1 MSRGSEMKR
10 IVITGIGP
18 LTARSSG
25 REEFWQSLL
34 AGELAPGSPAGLH
47 VRDERIISPE
57 DPKLRHADR
66 VSRLTLTVVGLAL
79 ADAGLEPGAE
89 GLGETGLSF
98 GSGFGCVASNAEY
111 LHAILTRGP
120 RFGNPVVFQNTVP
133 NAGTGYASAAYRLL
147 GPTATFCSGE
157 LAGFEALEF
166 GFQQIA
172 EEICPSMVAG
182 GAEELSSWVT
192 ELFNARGEISPS
204 GAARPFGRRRD
215 GVVLGEGGCALV
227 IEELEQAERRGARI
241 YAEVLAIGGGSAG
254 GGQTSAAVVSTV
266 GGRLRDCGLSGADL
280 DLVFSS
286 GSGSVERDL
295 QEAEGLRGALGE
307 RAWRLPMICP
317 KGALGET
324 VGGSGSLLV
333 AAAALALW
341 SGQVPPTV
349 RSADPD
355 PDLYRAL
362 PDGEVLGREPR
373 VALVSALGEDGNA
386 FAAVLRRYE
395 P

>member
-1 MSRGSEMKR
+1 MSHGSESSR
-10 IVITGIGP
+10 VVITGIGP

-25 REEFWQSLL
+25 REEFWQSLC
-34 AGELAPGSPAGLH
+34 AGELAPSSVAGLR
-47 VRDERIISPE
+47 VRDERIVSTDE
-57 DPKLRHADR
+57 PKLRHADR
-66 VSRLTLTVVGLAL
+66 VSRLALTVVGLAL
-79 ADAGLEPGAE
+79 ADAGMETG
-89 GLGETGLSF
+89 GDCLGETGIAF

-111 LHAILTRGP
+111 LHTILTRGP

-133 NAGTGYASAAYRLL
+133 NAGTGYASVSFGLR

-166 GFQQIA
+166 GVQQVA
-172 EEICPSMVAG
+172 EGMAPAMVAG

-192 ELFNARGEISPS
+192 EFFNARGEISPS

-215 GVVLGEGGCALV
+215 GVVLGEGGCALLV
-227 IEELEQAERRGARI
+227 EERGQAERRGARI
-241 YAEVLAIGGGSAG
+241 YAEVLAIGGGGAG
-254 GGQTSAAVVSTV
+254 GGPVSAAVVSAV
-266 GGRLRDCGLSGADL
+266 GRALRDCGLAGDDL

-295 QEAEGLRGALGE
+295 QEAEGLREVLGE
-307 RAWRLPMICP
+307 RSRGVPVICP

-324 VGGSGSLLV
+324 VGGSGGLLV
-333 AAAALALW
+333 AAASLALW
-341 SGQVPPTV
+341 SGQVPPTI
-349 RSADPD
+349 RSVEPD
-355 PDLYRAL
+355 PELYRNPL
-362 PDGEVLGREPR
+362 DGEALDLEPR
-373 VALVSALGEDGNA
+373 LALVSALGEDGNA